1 MNNLESL
8 LTERAY
14 PLRINTHFFT
24 LKGPESRK
32 QPKQKMKTK
41 RYHAAMALFALTSSA
56 LAGTSDQIVAPAP
69 APDSWEFRV
78 GLPVWATGLE
88 GDTGVLGLSNSVD
101 IGFDDILSHLDM
113 TAALSFE
120 ARKGRLA
127 FISSFIYM
135 NISDVVDT
143 PGPLFDSVSL
153 DIKQLVVDAAVS
165 YAVVDDPGF
174 RVEALVGA
182 RYNSIDIDFKARSKR
197 GSRSASSENDWVD
210 PYIGFQTRTRLNECL
225 DLIVKGDIGGFDV
238 GSELTWQAY
247 AGLEY
252 GFSNSMYGAL
262 GYRAISVDY
271 SSGGFTYDMVT
282 SGPQLEFGMKF

>member
-1 MNNLESL
+1 
-8 LTERAY
+8 
-14 PLRINTHFFT
+14 
-24 LKGPESRK
+24 
-32 QPKQKMKTK
+32 MKTN
-41 RYHAAMALFALTSSA
+41 RNHALIALFALSSST
-56 LAGTSDQIVAPAP
+56 LAGTSDSLESAVTTPA
-69 APDSWEFRV
+69 AAADAWEFRV
-78 GLPVWATGLE
+78 GLPLWASGLD
-88 GDTGVLGLSNSVD
+88 GDTGVLGLSNPVD
-101 IGFDDILSHLDM
+101 VGFDDILSHLDM
-113 TAALSFE
+113 AAALSFE
-120 ARKGRLA
+120 ARKGRLG

-135 NISDVVDT
+135 NISDAADT

-174 RVEALVGA
+174 RVEALLGA
-182 RYNSIDIDFKARSKR
+182 RYNSIDIDFKARSTQ
-197 GSRSASSENDWVD
+197 GDRSASSENDWVD
-210 PYIGFQTRTRLNECL
+210 PYIGFQTRTRLNESL

-252 GFSNSMYGAL
+252 QFSNSIYGAL

-271 SSGGFTYDMVT
+271 SSGGFTYDMLT